1 MTEFRHIYDLGG
13 SVESWERRIRDR
25 IENVVDG
32 DVIDE
37 VRVDE
42 TTGIAAA
49 TLDGAEIDAIEAI
62 DEELVIETIDHSRAR
77 PDRMYVNF
85 GCIIPAE

>member
-13 SVESWERRIRDR
+13 SVESWERQIRDR
-25 IENVVDG
+25 IEGAVDG
-32 DVIDE
+32 DVVRE

-49 TLDGAEIDAIEAI
+49 TLESASLNDVEAI
-62 DEELVIETIDHSRAR
+62 DDELVIETIDQSRAN
-77 PDRMYVNF
+77 PDVAHLNF
-85 GCIIPAE
+85 GCIVPTE